1 MTIHIKKRWTEEEIK
16 KIIDAYENGIP
27 AEEIAV
33 SLDRSSR
40 SVRGKAFCL
49 NLINRKHAEKHY
61 TIEEDDYIRQHAQS
75 MVRADIAK
83 TLGRTEGSVSQ
94 RGRRLG
100 VIFQNKKK
108 NTKYQKKYDFFETP
122 NLQNSYVAGLLA
134 ADGWVKPASSG
145 KIINQVGIALKYSD
159 AHLLEYIRDITGYT
173 GNIRDFTVGAHL
185 QSELRISGVPQWL
198 HDLEA
203 NWNLVPCK
211 SYILTGPTEL
221 QLNKEQLLAYL
232 VGLIEGDGH
241 ICDKNKTLKIEV
253 VTASPRLADWLENT
267 FERLVEAKPS
277 RSLHSHGKAHYIGFY
292 GANARKLSE
301 LLMSIGVHR
310 LMRKWSVAAE
320 HLDRFS

>member
-122 NLQNSYVAGLLA
+122 NLQNSYVAC
-134 ADGWVKPASSG
+134 
-145 KIINQVGIALKYSD
+145 
-159 AHLLEYIRDITGYT
+159 
-173 GNIRDFTVGAHL
+173 
-185 QSELRISGVPQWL
+185 QW
-198 HDLEA
+198 
-203 NWNLVPCK
+203 PF
-211 SYILTGPTEL
+211 ILTHFWPIKLT
-221 QLNKEQLLAYL
+221 
-232 VGLIEGDGH
+232 H
-241 ICDKNKTLKIEV
+241 PCT
-253 VTASPRLADWLENT
+253 S
-267 FERLVEAKPS
+267 
-277 RSLHSHGKAHYIGFY
+277 SL
-292 GANARKLSE
+292 
-301 LLMSIGVHR
+301 
-310 LMRKWSVAAE
+310 
-320 HLDRFS
+320 RFSASVGSSLLPA